1 LQKYYK
7 NFKLTIT
14 ANWITG
20 MNSYKRNLTEKSA
33 EKASKE
39 RIVSK
44 TQTPKQNL
52 PNGLKAKTLKKL
64 CEIQKQPFLG

>member
-33 EKASKE
+33 KKRQKKE
-39 RIVSK
+39 LQAKHKRPNK
-44 TQTPKQNL
+44 TFQM
-52 PNGLKAKTLKKL
+52 G
-64 CEIQKQPFLG
+64 